1 MRKNDNIVKI
11 LERREL
17 MEYHVYLRTYTADRK
32 GKDWTAEELD
42 DLTMQ
47 LTENMEIDCGSSV
60 DQEETEDLFE
70 DCKADCSSKY
80 TDDGKVVF
88 DYLTLEEVEEDVY
101 GNTNSV
107 IVQSFVAPVE

>member
-11 LERREL
+11 LERRKF
-17 MEYHVYLRTYTADRK
+17 MEYHVYQRTYTADRK
-32 GKDWTAEELD
+32 GKDWTTDELD

-47 LTENMEIDCGSSV
+47 LTEDSEIDCGGYA
-60 DQEETEDLFE
+60 DQGKAEELFE

-80 TDDGKVVF
+80 TDDDKVVF

-107 IVQSFVAPVE
+107 IDVTYVAPIE